1 MKICIISENSY
12 PVNTGGVSEWCHSL
26 VSELSEYDFNIFT
39 IAPNNKKLYTTPD
52 NVDIKIAKMNQ
63 PSFDSNVK
71 KNRSIKKVMES
82 LEPVLK
88 GEPLDCKKILTEISN
103 SKIFAKELI
112 SSKENKELLL
122 KYYQQNY
129 NHQPFAPFYYSW
141 TSLYYLLYKTL
152 ELVNEVPETDII
164 HALNSGYAGLLGSI
178 CKVSTDTPL
187 LINEHGLYL
196 KERLF
201 ELKHSE
207 IPQWLHGFYNMFFNS
222 LVKTSY
228 QYSDQ
233 IVSVCRDHIAYQ
245 KEIYSKIKPTVIY
258 NGIDTNKFKFDFTE
272 NNETPSVGTVSRIT
286 PIKDQLTFIRSIPEV
301 IEKNDATFYIVGG
314 IQDQEYYDECIDL
327 AESLGVKENIEFT
340 GIQNSSE
347 WYPKFDVFALPSL
360 SEGFP
365 LTILEALSTGTP
377 CIATNVGGVPE
388 ILDEKF
394 LVNKWDPSA
403 LAGKINWLLQN
414 PDVRRKIAHHGRT
427 IIEKRFSVNNMISGY
442 EKIYEVMV

>member
-26 VSELSEYDFNIFT
+26 VSELSDYDFNIFT
-39 IAPNNKKLYTTPD
+39 IAPNNKKFYTTPD
-52 NVDIKIAKMNQ
+52 NVDVKIAKMNQ

-103 SKIFAKELI
+103 SKISAKELI
-112 SSKENKELLL
+112 SSKENQELLL
-122 KYYQQNY
+122 KYYKQNY

-152 ELVNEVPETDII
+152 ELVNEVPETDIL

-178 CKVSTDTPL
+178 CKVSTDAPL

-207 IPQWLHGFYNMFFNS
+207 VPQWLHGFYNVFFNS

-228 QYSDQ
+228 RYSDQ

-245 KEIYSKIKPTVIY
+245 KEIYSKINPTVIY
-258 NGIDTNKFKFDFTE
+258 NGIDVNKFEFDFTE
-272 NNETPSVGTVSRIT
+272 NSDRTSVGTVSRIT
-286 PIKDQLTFIRSIPEV
+286 PIKDQLTLIRSIPEV
-301 IEKNDATFYIVGG
+301 VEKNDAIFYIIGD

-327 AESLGVKENIEFT
+327 TKSLGVEENIEFT
-340 GIQNSSE
+340 GFQDSSK
-347 WYPKFDVFALPSL
+347 WYSKFDVFVLPSL

-365 LTILEALSTGTP
+365 LSILEALSTGTP
-377 CIATNVGGVPE
+377 CIATNVGGIPE
-388 ILDEKF
+388 ILNERF

-403 LAGKINWLLQN
+403 LATKINWLLQ
-414 PDVRRKIAHHGRT
+414 DSDLRRKIAYNGRM
-427 IIEKRFSVNNMISGY
+427 IIEKRFSVNNMISDY
-442 EKIYEVMV
+442 DKIYEVMV